1 MSKRRSDE
9 ARVLAYFEESPVE
22 KAELMLGLVRDV
34 VRRRVTPTRVVKVTA
49 SRKRTRV
56 GKATPTAATAFEPE
70 AMAAQ

>member
-34 VRRRVTPTRVVKVTA
+34 VRRRVAPTRVVRVTKPA
-49 SRKRTRV
+49 KRTRV
-56 GKATPTAATAFEPE
+56 GKATPAASTQE
-70 AMAAQ
+70 AVEQAVPF